1 MRRRDLIFT
10 DYAREKL
17 RDRNI
22 PESLVFSIFDNPQL
36 RLIDVRAKNRLI
48 NVAKVLFKGKDRY
61 VCIIYDKINDTHELV
76 NSFPI
81 KERDLRSR
89 VGRIWLNK
97 HGK

>member
-1 MRRRDLIFT
+1 MGRMDLIFT

-22 PESLVFSIFDNPQL
+22 PENLVFYTFDNPQL
-36 RLIDVRAKNRLI
+36 RLIDVRVKNRLI

-61 VCIIYDKINDTHELV
+61 ICIIYDKINDTYELV

-81 KERDLRSR
+81 RERDLRSR
-89 VGRIWLNK
+89 VGRIWLTR